1 MTTNTLEKILEVVT
15 AQSWNQFFTA
25 MINDFVG
32 RNNAGA
38 AEAGKR
44 LGTPTIPW
52 GEAHVD
58 TLFIGGT
65 LLDPSN
71 LGADNSNG
79 IISSRTRSGSNLP
92 DYLRA
97 DGSAASFTV
106 LGNDTALQLN
116 VNKIG
121 VSVTTD
127 LQLTALT
134 TAPTSN
140 NTAQVNDTQLTGDT
154 LSKHAGEVGEMY
166 LDNVGTEIQDRVGQH
181 IALKHGASEIIF
193 AYVKDVDTDLNEAT
207 LTNVYRGFF
216 FDDNGDPLV
225 REAMSDNA
233 TLTLLNLAWV
243 FLQSDGTT
251 LDVTYRSPVWSKAEP
266 ASPIVDDYWFDVN
279 ALVWKR
285 YNGTIFETINRAFIG
300 WVVMDGTNCIA
311 SRSIDFSKQ
320 YKEDISI
327 DMSDLDARYIYSG
340 GRNDH
345 VHVYG
350 TALDFA
356 HSRVVWDMQSD
367 FESGQS
373 EAANQLVYLYI
384 TETGLPV
391 ISEHKPYERKAD
403 LKGFYHPYH
412 SWRCV
417 GEALNDGSS
426 DLVSASGLNVSII
439 VDIFTN
445 SGTWYRRANL
455 TSIEVEV
462 VGGGGGGGASGYDNG
477 SNGGTSSFG
486 DHCSATGG
494 NGGKHGENPGD
505 YAAAQGGIGVGG
517 DLNIRGQAGGLG
529 SRIDESR
536 VNIGGLGG
544 SSTRGGGGGGRH
556 NGGNGTGSGGSGSY
570 GGGGGGG
577 ASDSVGI
584 YYGGHGGAAGG
595 TAYKVINTGIGTTED
610 VVIGNGGSGGSGTG
624 YASGGSGGPG
634 VVIVKSYIGR

>member
-166 LDNVGTEIQDRVGQH
+166 LDNVGTEILGRVGQH

-266 ASPIVDDYWFDVN
+266 ANPIVDDYWFDVN

-350 TALDFA
+350 TAIDFA

-426 DLVSASGLNVSII
+426 DLVSASGLNVSIV
-439 VDIFTN
+439 VDVFES

-455 TSIEVEV
+455 TSIEVIN
-462 VGGGGGGGASGYDNG
+462 VGGGGGGGQSHLTAG
-477 SNGGTSSFG
+477 SPNAGSSGGTSSFG
-486 DHCSATGG
+486 SHCSATGG
-494 NGGKHGENPGD
+494 SGGRPG
-505 YAAAQGGIGVGG
+505 YSSTSGGRGGSGGVGIGG
-517 DLNIRGQAGGLG
+517 D
-529 SRIDESR
+529 
-536 VNIGGLGG
+536 VNIGGADGDSCPVINGSTTEKSGGRGG
-544 SSTRGGGGGGRH
+544 SSVYGGGGRGGE
-556 NGGNGTGSGGSGSY
+556 NGEDTTGQNGKLY
-570 GGGGGGG
+570 GGGGGG
-577 ASDSVGI
+577 AV
-584 YYGGHGGAAGG
+584 GG
-595 TAYKVINTGIGTTED
+595 TGVSGGGGGGGGCSIKYITTGIGTTEN
-610 VVIGNGGSGGSGTG
+610 VTVGNGGSRGHSTAGNG
-624 YASGGSGGPG
+624 AKG
-634 VVIVKSYIGR
+634 VVIVKSYLGV